1 MAFNF
6 LKRNHVN
13 KNAKNPDRTI
23 RETIGGGFYSGVA
36 KGSDSFV
43 CMDKVASQ
51 FASLNYG
58 IYKTSDRQ
66 KTNRHSLISVLKEP
80 NLDDR
85 HWNFFYQSAVDYF
98 NGGCFW
104 KLAKVNGEVVSMFR
118 LNPAEVKIDR
128 DDKTRRRMFRYNGY
142 VYTSD
147 EILYIPSRFNYST
160 LTGGKSIFSVQK
172 DSFDTSDALE
182 TFTQSTFKNGLNGA
196 HLVMDISEAYPD
208 ATAEQLEEIKN
219 AFQTSYGGVQN
230 AGKPILKK
238 KGIEYSEIGK
248 GTDARSQQL
257 EENRKLQKKI
267 INDIFQLP
275 DDNWDIEKY
284 FLFLNEFAL
293 KPMASQFQE
302 AINSLL
308 DEERYY
314 FEFDFNGVMRSS
326 LQQRIDAYTKQINIG
341 VMSPNEARHKENLPP
356 IEAGDN
362 HFMPVNLM
370 PLNDETINAYMAK
383 QKNEINGTN
392 PTNPDAQHFEGG
404 DDKQ

>member
-1 MAFNF
+1 
-6 LKRNHVN
+6 
-13 KNAKNPDRTI
+13 
-23 RETIGGGFYSGVA
+23 
-36 KGSDSFV
+36 
-43 CMDKVASQ
+43 MDKVASQ

-128 DDKTRRRMFRYNGY
+128 DDKTRRRTFSYNGY

-219 AFQTSYGGVQN
+219 AFQSSYGGVQN

-248 GTDARSQQL
+248 GTDARAQQL

-392 PTNPDAQHFEGG
+392 PTDPDAQHFEGG